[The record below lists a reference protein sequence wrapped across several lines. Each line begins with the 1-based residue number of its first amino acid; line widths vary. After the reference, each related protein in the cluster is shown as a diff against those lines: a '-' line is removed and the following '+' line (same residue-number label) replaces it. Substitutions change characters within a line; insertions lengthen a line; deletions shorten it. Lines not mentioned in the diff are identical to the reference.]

1 MSFKQEFKEISK
13 ELGKKLA
20 RQAKI
25 KRPFATK
32 TEALSAGDD
41 DTLQA
46 VKDFIEIAKEIEK
59 LSKDAHFSYLER
71 LARKAK
77 DDCKTLFPKI
87 EAELNKKLDLN
98 PQHSLYLSKRDT
110 FLLQTKEVSENIG
123 RIYNLL
129 RQKYTK
135 AQTDKAA
142 RDLVDSMISS
152 LRDQITD

>member
-32 TEALSAGDD
+32 TADLEHNDNK
-41 DTLQA
+41 TL
-46 VKDFIEIAKEIEK
+46 KEIKNFIEIAKEIEK

-87 EAELNKKLDLN
+87 EAELNKDLHPQHDLYSNKRKTFLSQTRKVSEKISKIYNALDLEYE
-98 PQHSLYLSKRDT
+98 QAK
-110 FLLQTKEVSENIG
+110 
-123 RIYNLL
+123 
-129 RQKYTK
+129 
-135 AQTDKAA
+135 TDEAA
-142 RDLVDSMISS
+142 LALVDSMISS
-152 LRDQITD
+152 LRGQSTD